1 MRDEIARSRPE
12 GGVAIRL
19 VTVDSGGW
27 APLGATPLVAEIAR
41 ARRLAE
47 DSTVLAVIGPGGSRE
62 ALQVGPI
69 YRDAGIMQLV
79 PTATSRLLESLG
91 EGTIVL
97 VPNDS
102 VQGEFLGAFA
112 DTALKARKVALFY
125 VPDEYGI
132 GLAAGTAATLKARG
146 VEIILRAP
154 IQLTSNCFMPGEQAG
169 YDAMGA
175 QLAGR
180 GTPDAVI
187 IAARQ
192 VEAACLTRVV
202 RRRWPAVHVLAG
214 DGTTPD
220 ADFFTIA
227 AEHAEGVHIVAFWH
241 PSKSGEGSD
250 AEFVSRFEAAVDR
263 PIRHADAVFFDA
275 VMLAASAIR
284 TEGASRESVRRY
296 LTSLGGARPPFEGL
310 TGALAFTPGFRRPL
324 LMTRVSG
331 RVVVLVGGQ

>member
-1 MRDEIARSRPE
+1 MRDEIARTRPA
-12 GGVAIRL
+12 GGVDIRL
-19 VTVDSGGW
+19 ITVDSGGW
-27 APLGATPLVAEIAR
+27 AALGASPLVAEIAR

-62 ALQVGPI
+62 ALQAGPI
-69 YRDAGIMQLV
+69 YRDAGVMQLV

-112 DTALKARKVALFY
+112 DTALKARHVALFY

-132 GLAAGTAATLKARG
+132 GLAAGTAATLQARG
-146 VEIILRAP
+146 VEVLLRAP
-154 IQLTSNCFMPGEQAG
+154 IQLTSNCLVPGQQAA

-187 IAARQ
+187 VAARQ
-192 VEAACLTRVV
+192 IETACLTRVL
-202 RRRWPAVHVLAG
+202 RRRWPTVQIVAG

-227 AEHAEGVHIVAFWH
+227 GPTAEGVHIVAFWH
-241 PSKSGEGSD
+241 PALSGEGSD
-250 AEFVSRFEAAVDR
+250 ADFVSRFEAAVDR

-275 VMLAASAIR
+275 VMLAATAIR
-284 TEGASRESVRRY
+284 TEGASRAAVRRY
-296 LTSLGGARPPFEGL
+296 LASLGDARPPFEGL

-324 LMTRVSG
+324 LMTRVEG
-331 RVVVLVGGQ
+331 RGVVLVGER